1 MSGDASRRH
10 CTKHAF
16 PAAIP
21 NRADVFGFWIPRD
34 QGFEHNL
41 FERWLPLRVVPFDR
55 SLSKQVSSEFAMAE
69 AGRALHLI
77 YVNEEGKFEL
87 GEEAIQA
94 LCAVRGPVAV
104 CAVCGRA
111 RQGKSFILNKLAASA
126 AGEGFVVGPTHRPCT
141 KGIWIWS
148 APLVR
153 LSAAHRLM
161 SNSRSEWPQMAP
173 STTCS

>member
-1 MSGDASRRH
+1 
-10 CTKHAF
+10 
-16 PAAIP
+16 
-21 NRADVFGFWIPRD
+21 
-34 QGFEHNL
+34 
-41 FERWLPLRVVPFDR
+41 
-55 SLSKQVSSEFAMAE
+55 MAE

-148 APLVR
+148 APLERVAPDGSKYHVLLIDTEGIDAYDQTGQYSTCLLYTSPSPR
-153 LSAAHRLM
+153 DRTRSRMPSSA
-161 SNSRSEWPQMAP
+161 
-173 STTCS
+173 